1 MASTGECD
9 KRFEQSMTKDTD
21 PSDGVDYHA
30 QSIALPRSNT
40 EYGKKTYWDERF
52 ATEPEYEW
60 LASWED
66 VAYLLKPFLS
76 PSSHILVVGCGN
88 SSFSADL
95 YDAGYT
101 DICSLDYSEIV
112 IDAVK
117 TRNETIRPEMTW
129 MVCVCVIL
137 QVKMVITFV
146 YSLQLRFSVRLW
158 T

>member
-1 MASTGECD
+1 MIND
-9 KRFEQSMTKDTD
+9 ID
-21 PSDGVDYHA
+21 PSDGADVSA
-30 QSIALPRSNT
+30 RSMPLPRSNT

-52 ATEPEYEW
+52 ATESEYEW

-112 IDAVK
+112 IDAMK
-117 TRNETIRPEMTW
+117 TRNKTQRPEMTW
-129 MVCVCVIL
+129 MVCARVTL
-137 QVKMVITFV
+137 HM
-146 YSLQLRFSVRLW
+146 
-158 T
+158 